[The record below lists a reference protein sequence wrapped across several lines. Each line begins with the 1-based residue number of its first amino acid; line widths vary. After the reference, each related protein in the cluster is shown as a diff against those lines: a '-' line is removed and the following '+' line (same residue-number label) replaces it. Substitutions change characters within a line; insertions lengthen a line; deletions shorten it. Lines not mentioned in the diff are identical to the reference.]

1 MSVEHRQQ
9 LPDGIPER
17 IPEGILSEVLS
28 GALAS
33 IPRSDQRRRG
43 ELYVRGLLT
52 VAGRKTMRAL
62 ADGAGNSVEQSLYQ
76 FITKSTW
83 RNGPVRRAMAR
94 LAAQRLD
101 PRAWVVHPLVI
112 TKVGRHSVGVERQ
125 WVADLGRVVNCQ
137 QAMGV
142 WLVSEQGSCPV
153 DWRLALPECWTDH
166 PERRDRA
173 SIPEHVASCPPEQC
187 AIGSV
192 ARMSSGWE
200 LPDRPVVMDLRD
212 GDPYAVSA
220 ELSARQVPFVL
231 RIDPATRFALPDPV
245 RPPAGDHAG
254 PADALTAALSRNCLP
269 VEWYDHTADTVRA
282 TSVGAARVRLRRRSG
297 PAPAGE
303 RRELVLLG
311 AWTDRNRRVP
321 GEYWLSN
328 LSGAQLGT
336 VYRTAM
342 LIRRVVRDQAEVT
355 DGLGARDFE
364 GRSFRGWHHHMTMV
378 TVAHAAH
385 ALTWSEE
392 AAGARAAVR
401 ERRPMVPVA

>member
-9 LPDGIPER
+9 LSGG
-17 IPEGILSEVLS
+17 IPEGILTEVVP

-52 VAGRKTMRAL
+52 VAGKKTMRAL

-94 LAAQRLD
+94 LVAQRLD

-187 AIGSV
+187 AVGSV
-192 ARMSSGWE
+192 ARMSSGWG

-220 ELSARQVPFVL
+220 ELGR
-231 RIDPATRFALPDPV
+231 PAGPV
-245 RPPAGDHAG
+245 RPAHRPRH
-254 PADALTAALSRNCLP
+254 P
-269 VEWYDHTADTVRA
+269 VRA
-282 TSVGAARVRLRRRSG
+282 ARPGAAAGRGPRGPGRR
-297 PAPAGE
+297 A
-303 RRELVLLG
+303 
-311 AWTDRNRRVP
+311 DR
-321 GEYWLSN
+321 
-328 LSGAQLGT
+328 GAQPELPARG
-336 VYRTAM
+336 
-342 LIRRVVRDQAEVT
+342 VV
-355 DGLGARDFE
+355 
-364 GRSFRGWHHHMTMV
+364 
-378 TVAHAAH
+378 
-385 ALTWSEE
+385 
-392 AAGARAAVR
+392 
-401 ERRPMVPVA
+401 